1 MILKPYEVGDLV
13 EYVIGYTPT
22 GELGVVVEINNYSGR
37 PRVQWLDGSISSPDY
52 DLMRP
57 VEAKNAV

>member
-13 EYVIGYTPT
+13 EYMIGYTPT
-22 GELGVVVEINNYSGR
+22 GELGVVVEIERTGR
-37 PRVQWLDGSISSPDY
+37 PCVKWLDGTMSTPDY